1 MSSSHEAVE
10 QAISFLT
17 TPLSK
22 TTVSPQA
29 IQILRSHLT
38 ASLLTLCARSGSVGI
53 SLRLASVAPPPECI
67 GRACDA
73 SGVNWSEWLF
83 LIGGG
88 MGLDLDVNVTPTAV
102 TASFCRAGTPSLGL
116 VTVWQ
121 KEEPTRHLSTRE
133 LLYADDDAEE
143 LFNEINRSQHSP
155 SWLSSWTL
163 NGGGPAYNRQP
174 SALTAPVPVPKMQAV
189 PMGSRSGGHSRSS
202 SHASSNSHHSYASGH
217 SPNSNAYG
225 APHHQQQGYCV
236 GERAPSACSNHSS
249 TSLSSTH
256 SGRSSEDGSSGS
268 SGALSWTRRGTV
280 VPGPQQSAI
289 LAARS
294 AHAAQQQQQQQYQQL
309 SAPMQGHSPSPSITS
324 LASLSSTGSGGSKH
338 RRQRSTS
345 ATAAVVDP
353 TKASVT
359 AYDGGKTKVMTG
371 GVMLG
376 AVTSGNK
383 KKRTY

>member
-53 SLRLASVAPPPECI
+53 SLRLASAAPPPECI

-102 TASFCRAGTPSLGL
+102 TASFCRPGTPSLGL

-163 NGGGPAYNRQP
+163 NGGGPGYSRQP
-174 SALTAPVPVPKMQAV
+174 SALAAPMPVPKMQAV
-189 PMGSRSGGHSRSS
+189 PVGARSGGHSRSS
-202 SHASSNSHHSYASGH
+202 SYASSNGPHSYVSGH

-225 APHHQQQGYCV
+225 VPHHQQQGHYA

-249 TSLSSTH
+249 TSLSST
-256 SGRSSEDGSSGS
+256 RSSEDGSSGS

-309 SAPMQGHSPSPSITS
+309 PAPMQGHSPSPSITS